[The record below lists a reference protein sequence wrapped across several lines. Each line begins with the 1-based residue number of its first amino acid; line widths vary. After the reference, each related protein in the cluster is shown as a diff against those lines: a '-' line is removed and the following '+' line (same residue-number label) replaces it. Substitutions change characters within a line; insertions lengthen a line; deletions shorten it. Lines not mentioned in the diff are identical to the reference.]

1 MKIRREIADDDH
13 YNKYW
18 AVYNA
23 KVGPFLTHNTEDYSI
38 EPWRGLENTKDRQF
52 KTWTKK
58 NSVACFIPK

>member
-1 MKIRREIADDDH
+1 MTRNIHKIRRRYFVEQIPTQKMKIRREIADDDH

-38 EPWRGLENTKDRQF
+38 EP
-52 KTWTKK
+52 
-58 NSVACFIPK
+58 